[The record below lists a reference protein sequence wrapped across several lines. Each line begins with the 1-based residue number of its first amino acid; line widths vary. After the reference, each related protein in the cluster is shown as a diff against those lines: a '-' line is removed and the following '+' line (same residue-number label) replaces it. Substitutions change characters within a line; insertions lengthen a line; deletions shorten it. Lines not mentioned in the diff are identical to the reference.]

1 MSVDCYFRQTTLLA
15 SNSRCMPG
23 YLRHVD
29 AGGFEAM
36 IRVMV
41 FGRRSGIANLIEVVT
56 TSI

>member
-1 MSVDCYFRQTTLLA
+1 
-15 SNSRCMPG
+15 MPG

-36 IRVMV
+36 IRVDG